1 MNNLVLTTEQ
11 ITKINDLFVT
21 SQLLRDIDLN
31 YMLEGQSID
40 NADDIENLID
50 DNGGFE
56 VDVIYYS
63 NAMKF
68 LSENDASLKDSLTLA
83 HDLGYS
89 MQHINSE
96 TLASLLASQM
106 IRNEFEGI
114 KSELNDLIETMINEV
129 EVNN

>member
-40 NADDIENLID
+40 NADDIETLID

-56 VDVIYYS
+56 VDVTYYS

-83 HDLGYS
+83 HDLGYN

-106 IRNEFEGI
+106 IRDEFEGI